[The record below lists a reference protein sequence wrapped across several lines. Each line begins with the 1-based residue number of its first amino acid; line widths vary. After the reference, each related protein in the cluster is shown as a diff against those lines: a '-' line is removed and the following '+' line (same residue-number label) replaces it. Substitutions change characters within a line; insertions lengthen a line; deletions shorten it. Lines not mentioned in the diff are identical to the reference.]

1 MDETTT
7 RPAGPRRMSGRSTA
21 MLAIAVVAVC
31 AIGAILVLTAGAG
44 AAKAPSH
51 APVAAKA
58 FSLAELGDPGRTL
71 SLAGVAGQ
79 PVIINF
85 FASWCAPCK
94 RETPMLARFYRAH
107 DGKVLVIG
115 VDSNDQAS
123 AALKF
128 VKAEGVSYPVASDP
142 SATTAVSYGVFG
154 LPQTFFL
161 NAQHKIVRHVIGDLT
176 EADLTA
182 WAASLAGQKAL

>member
-1 MDETTT
+1 
-7 RPAGPRRMSGRSTA
+7 MSGRSKA
-21 MLAIAVVAVC
+21 MLAIAVVAVS
-31 AIGAILVLTAGAG
+31 AIGAILVLTAGSNP
-44 AAKAPSH
+44 AKTSSH
-51 APVAAKA
+51 APVAAKT

-71 SLAGVAGQ
+71 SLAGFAGK

-85 FASWCAPCK
+85 FASWCGPCK
-94 RETPMLARFYRAH
+94 RETPMLAKFYRAH

-115 VDSNDQAS
+115 VDSNDSAA

-128 VKAEGVSYPVASDP
+128 VKAEGVSYPIASDP
-142 SATTAVSYGVFG
+142 TAMVAVQYGIIG

-176 EADLTA
+176 QADLTA
-182 WAASLAGQKAL
+182 WAASLARHQAT

>member
-7 RPAGPRRMSGRSTA
+7 RRVSQRRISGRSLA
-21 MLAIAVVAVC
+21 MLAIAVVAVS
-31 AIGAILVLTAGAG
+31 AIGAILVLTTGSG
-44 AAKAPSH
+44 QAKTH

-58 FSLAELGDPGRTL
+58 FSLAELGDSGHTL
-71 SLAGVAGQ
+71 SLAGLAGK

-94 RETPMLARFYRAH
+94 HETPMLARFYRAH
-107 DGKVLVIG
+107 GGKVLVIG

-123 AALKF
+123 AAMKF
-128 VKAEGVSYPVASDP
+128 VKAEGVSYPIASDP
-142 SATTAVSYGVFG
+142 TATVAVTYGVFG

-161 NAQHKIVRHVIGDLT
+161 NAQHKIVRRVYGDLT
-176 EADLTA
+176 EAELTA
-182 WAASLAGQKAL
+182 WAASLARHPAT

>member
-1 MDETTT
+1 MDETTA
-7 RPAGPRRMSGRSTA
+7 RPAGPRRMAGRSKA
-21 MLAIAVVAVC
+21 MLAIAVAAVSG
-31 AIGAILVLTAGAG
+31 IGAILVVTTASGEAKTPSRAP
-44 AAKAPSH
+44 AARG
-51 APVAAKA
+51 
-58 FSLAELGDPGRTL
+58 FSLAELGDPGHSV
-71 SLAGVAGQ
+71 SLAGLAGQ

-94 RETPMLARFYRAH
+94 RETPMLAQFYRAH

-128 VKAEGVSYPVASDP
+128 VKAEGVSYAVASDP
-142 SATTAVSYGVFG
+142 SAATAVAYGVFG

-176 EADLTA
+176 QAELAS
-182 WAASLAGQKAL
+182 WAASLARHQTA

>member
-7 RPAGPRRMSGRSTA
+7 GPARPRRMSGRSAA
-21 MLAIAVVAVC
+21 MLAVAVVAVS
-31 AIGAILVLTAGAG
+31 AIGGILVLTAGSSP
-44 AAKAPSH
+44 AKTSSH
-51 APVAAKA
+51 APVAAKP
-58 FSLAELGDPGRTL
+58 FSLAELGDPGHTL
-71 SLAGVAGQ
+71 SLAGLAGK

-94 RETPMLARFYRAH
+94 HETPMLAQFYRAH

-142 SATTAVSYGVFG
+142 TATVAVRYGVFG

-176 EADLTA
+176 QAELTA
-182 WAASLAGQKAL
+182 RAASLGRHQAA